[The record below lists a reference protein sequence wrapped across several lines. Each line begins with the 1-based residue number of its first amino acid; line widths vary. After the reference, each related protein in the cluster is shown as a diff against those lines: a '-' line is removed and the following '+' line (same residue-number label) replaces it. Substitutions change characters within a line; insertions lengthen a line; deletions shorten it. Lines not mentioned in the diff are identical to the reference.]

1 MIRKLSFTLALFVL
15 ATGPV
20 VAATGDGELMGN
32 APREVASPLRVALNW
47 DEISGNWKQFTGK
60 ARQKWGKLTDDDLEV
75 AKGRRI
81 ELIGKLQER
90 YGISK
95 EEASQQVDSWFK
107 SLEP

>member
-1 MIRKLSFTLALFVL
+1 MIRKLSFTLALFAL
-15 ATGPV
+15 ATGPA
-20 VAATGDGELMGN
+20 VAATGDGELMGA
-32 APREVASPLRVALNW
+32 APRDVASPLRVALNW

-81 ELIGKLQER
+81 ELIGKVQER

-95 EEASQQVDSWFK
+95 EEASQQVDTWIK
-107 SLEP
+107 SLDP